1 MISLFQSR
9 VEPAVQQNKTR
20 SLLHDLQEL
29 PVYAQP
35 TKLLTTQE
43 CITVLLNSEL
53 SNSSICGK
61 VPFSVETNAV
71 FVVDLNELSSPND
84 ITCDDMGVWK
94 WGGSRKRW
102 LLVDD
107 EGFVSFLEKKEGGED
122 CYLVWKRYYS
132 LKASP
137 DVKRMIIVLEG

>member
-1 MISLFQSR
+1 M
-9 VEPAVQQNKTR
+9 
-20 SLLHDLQEL
+20 

-43 CITVLLNSEL
+43 CVTVLLNSKL
-53 SNSSICGK
+53 RDSSICSK
-61 VPFSVETNAV
+61 VPFSVEINAV
-71 FVVDLNELSSPND
+71 FVVDLNKLSSPND

-102 LLVDD
+102 LSVDN
-107 EGFVSFLEKKEGGED
+107 EGFVSFLEKKDEDD

-137 DVKRMIIVLEG
+137 DVKRMIIVVEG